1 MLSERVGVNEHDA
14 GRLWPL
20 VIIRSTS
27 LTKVVGR
34 VVRLISQYSMPSCI
48 FPSRFQRDE
57 NNQST
62 DQWQH
67 PNDCELTATLRWAV

>member
-1 MLSERVGVNEHDA
+1 MADHCVVLKANGRVSSAAVANPV
-14 GRLWPL
+14 RLEYVRYWPL

-34 VVRLISQYSMPSCI
+34 VVWLISQYSMPSCI

-57 NNQST
+57 NNQGT
-62 DQWQH
+62 D
-67 PNDCELTATLRWAV
+67 